1 MCRFRFHNLAPFRVA
16 FLMFGCGLFL
26 LGSDRPVSAEDRAV
40 QSSTSWQTLSSSLD
54 RLEGWLKTSPYG
66 TTWNAYLKT
75 ALLRRELAEGPD
87 ADLKALK
94 DILARYRS
102 GAAGLEKPRF
112 AAVRTALAAYTV
124 YLAAEVRLPVE
135 KLPEVA
141 QSAYKTFQPPSP
153 AMIAAAES
161 QTAEAADTL
170 DRFLAQNPD
179 RSEGWKAFI
188 LWPELQ
194 AQFSSDRP
202 DTAKLAKVLQ
212 RLSADE
218 AGLEKTQFVTLR
230 HSLRSWID
238 RVLAEKKTA
247 AVKKKIKAYSGE
259 LADRLRKSG
268 VTSSHWD
275 SMAIALRIQFL
286 SRFGVAPDLT
296 DAVRSHYS
304 HPNLSAY
311 ISSEL
316 ISSAMDRAIDEAI
329 RIRENILGVQIVGE
343 GQTKGSLKVDLL
355 PDENRAAIGLN
366 MRGVTESS
374 TVGSKRSVRVFAD
387 STTSLEGT
395 KKVHFSGEG
404 FTSQPAR
411 ADATTET
418 RVTGLTTRRGNPLVE
433 KLAWRKVAQSKGQ
446 AQRQSS
452 QRAARRLEERMNE
465 EGDKLLADANQKY
478 GEKFRA
484 PLLRKDAFPRRFDV
498 ESDGS
503 QIQLLMHEASP
514 DQLGAPIAASLPP
527 AGSDL
532 AVRVHES
539 FVNNMA
545 AHLLGGKEVSSED
558 AKQKGDEPNFLERFK
573 QQRQKKLAQQRA
585 SKGEEPLPTPQ
596 GSERPQGSQG
606 ESQEAGWQMRFA
618 KRNPLSVEF
627 RDGTIRF
634 VIRGTEFSGL
644 DEQVYDRPMSMWA
657 RYRVQQDNAGGLQ
670 LTLLG
675 QGVDPTNVEKGG
687 RFVAA
692 DAPLRSK
699 LRVRWKETL
708 EGKNGENKVVHVFP
722 FEVPD
727 PRFKQ
732 VGPLAYERLDLKDGW
747 LTLGMQR
754 TAGQLQKQARVDRS
768 P

>member
-1 MCRFRFHNLAPFRVA
+1 MCRFRFHSPASFRVA
-16 FLMFGCGLFL
+16 LLVFGCGFL
-26 LGSDRPVSAEDRAV
+26 VFCSDRSSSAEDREV
-40 QSSTSWQTLSSSLD
+40 RNSTSWQTVSSSLA
-54 RLEGWLKTSPYG
+54 RLEVWLKTSPYG
-66 TTWNAYLKT
+66 TTWNSYLKND
-75 ALLRRELAEGPD
+75 LLRRELAEGPD
-87 ADLKALK
+87 ANLKALK

-112 AAVRTALAAYTV
+112 VAVRTALAAYTASLV
-124 YLAAEVRLPVE
+124 TEVRLPVE
-135 KLPEVA
+135 NLPEAA

-153 AMIAAAES
+153 AMIAVAES
-161 QTAEAADTL
+161 QAAEAADAL
-170 DRFLAQNPD
+170 DQFLAQNPD

-188 LWPELQ
+188 LWPQLQ
-194 AQFSSDRP
+194 SQFSSDRP

-218 AGLEKTQFVTLR
+218 AGLEKTQFVALR

-247 AVKKKIKAYSGE
+247 AVKKKIKAYSVE
-259 LADRLRKSG
+259 LADSLRKYG
-268 VTSSHWD
+268 ATSSHWD
-275 SMAIALRIQFL
+275 SMAIAMRIQFL

-296 DAVRSHYS
+296 DAVRAHYS

-355 PDENRAAIGLN
+355 PDKSQAAIGLN

-374 TVGSKRSVRVFAD
+374 TVGSKRSVRVFAN
-387 STTSLEGT
+387 STTSIEGT
-395 KKVHFSGEG
+395 KKVHFSGDG

-418 RVTGLTTRRGNPLVE
+418 QVTGLATRRGNPWVE
-433 KLAWRKVAQSKGQ
+433 KLAWRKVAKSKGQ

-452 QRAARRLEERMNE
+452 RLAARRLEERMNE

-478 GEKFRA
+478 EEKFRD

-514 DQLGAPIAASLPP
+514 DQLAAPIAAGRPP

-558 AKQKGDEPNFLERFK
+558 ANQQEGGEPNFLERFK

-585 SKGEEPLPTPQ
+585 SEGENPVPTPDDSQ
-596 GSERPQGSQG
+596 VPQG

-627 RDGTIRF
+627 RGGTIRF
-634 VIRGTEFSGL
+634 VIRGIEFSGL

-657 RYRVQQDNAGGLQ
+657 RYRVQQDNAGGLT

-708 EGKNGENKVVHVFP
+708 EGKNGENKVVQVFP
-722 FEVPD
+722 FELPD